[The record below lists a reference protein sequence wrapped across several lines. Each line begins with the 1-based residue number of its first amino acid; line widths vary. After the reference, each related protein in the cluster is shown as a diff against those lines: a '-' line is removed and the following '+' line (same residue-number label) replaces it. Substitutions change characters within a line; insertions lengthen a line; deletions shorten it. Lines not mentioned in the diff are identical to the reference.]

1 MSFMDDI
8 AVATPEPEHAST
20 TGHRSARSQRIEVI
34 TRGER
39 RRAWGVEQKREIVIE
54 SLQRDARPADVA
66 RRHGINT
73 GLLYTWRRQMLA
85 GQLGEAPGLLPRFAR
100 VDTIATM
107 ASLELSESGPGSPGR
122 TTKIAEPV
130 SIPVTPTIGGVIEI
144 TLPSGVRVRVDA
156 QVDSRA
162 LRRVLVA
169 LEGR

>member
-1 MSFMDDI
+1 MSFMDDS
-8 AVATPEPEHAST
+8 AVAAEPEHAST

-54 SLQRDARPADVA
+54 SLQLDARPADVA

-85 GQLGEAPGLLPRFAR
+85 GQLGEAPRLLPRFAR
-100 VDTIATM
+100 VDRTAAPIAP
-107 ASLELSESGPGSPGR
+107 ELSHSVPGSPGCR
-122 TTKIAEPV
+122 TQGAEPV
-130 SIPVTPTIGGVIEI
+130 AIPVAPAIRGMIEI
-144 TLPSGVRVRVDA
+144 TLSSGISLRVDA

-162 LRRVLVA
+162 LRRVLAA

>member
-8 AVATPEPEHAST
+8 AGAAPESEHAST

-39 RRAWGVEQKREIVIE
+39 RRVWGMEQKREIVIE
-54 SLQRDARPADVA
+54 SLQLEARPADVA

-73 GLLYTWRRQMLA
+73 GLLYTWRRQMLE
-85 GQLGEAPGLLPRFAR
+85 GQLGEAPRFLPRFAR
-100 VDTIATM
+100 VETTAAT
-107 ASLELSESGPGSPGR
+107 AALELSESGPGSPGSR
-122 TTKIAEPV
+122 TQVAEPV
-130 SIPVTPTIGGVIEI
+130 SIPVAPSIGGVIEI
-144 TLPSGVRVRVDA
+144 TLPSGVSVRVDA

-162 LRRVLVA
+162 LRRVLGA

>member
-8 AVATPEPEHAST
+8 AAAAPEPEHAST

-39 RRAWGVEQKREIVIE
+39 RRVWGMEQKREIVIE
-54 SLQRDARPADVA
+54 SLQLDARPADVA

-73 GLLYTWRRQMLA
+73 GLLYTWRRQMLE
-85 GQLGEAPGLLPRFAR
+85 GQLGEAPRLLPRFAR
-100 VDTIATM
+100 VETTA
-107 ASLELSESGPGSPGR
+107 APAALELSESGPGSPGSR
-122 TTKIAEPV
+122 TQVAEPV
-130 SIPVTPTIGGVIEI
+130 SIPVAPSIGGVIEI
-144 TLPSGVRVRVDA
+144 TLPSGVSVRVDA

-162 LRRVLVA
+162 LRRVLGA

>member
-1 MSFMDDI
+1 MWFMDDI
-8 AVATPEPEHAST
+8 AVAAPEPEHAPT
-20 TGHRSARSQRIEVI
+20 IGHRSARSPRIEVI

-54 SLQRDARPADVA
+54 SLRLDARPADVA

-85 GQLGEAPGLLPRFAR
+85 GQLGEAPRLLPRFAR
-100 VDTIATM
+100 VDTTA
-107 ASLELSESGPGSPGR
+107 APAAPELSDGGPGGPGR
-122 TTKIAEPV
+122 RTQAAEPA
-130 SIPVTPTIGGVIEI
+130 SIPVLPTSGGVIEI
-144 TLPSGVRVRVDA
+144 TLPSGVSVRVDA

-162 LRRVLVA
+162 LRRVLAA

>member
-8 AVATPEPEHAST
+8 AVAAAEPEHAST
-20 TGHRSARSQRIEVI
+20 IGHRSARSQRIEVI

-39 RRAWGVEQKREIVIE
+39 RRAWGMEQKREIVIE
-54 SLQRDARPADVA
+54 SLQLDTRPADVA

-85 GQLGEAPGLLPRFAR
+85 GQLGEAPRLLPRFAR
-100 VDTIATM
+100 VDTTVA
-107 ASLELSESGPGSPGR
+107 AELELLDGGPGSPGR
-122 TTKIAEPV
+122 RAPAAEPV
-130 SIPVTPTIGGVIEI
+130 PVPVPPTISHGVIKI
-144 TLPSGVRVRVDA
+144 SLPSGISVCVDA

-162 LRRVLVA
+162 LRRVLAA

>member
-8 AVATPEPEHAST
+8 AVGAPEPEHASM

-39 RRAWGVEQKREIVIE
+39 RRAWAVEQKREIVIE
-54 SLQRDARPADVA
+54 SLQLDARPADVA

-85 GQLGEAPGLLPRFAR
+85 GQLGEAPRLLPRFAR
-100 VDTIATM
+100 VDTTVTPTVPEM
-107 ASLELSESGPGSPGR
+107 SDSGPGTSGR
-122 TTKIAEPV
+122 RTQVAEPV
-130 SIPVTPTIGGVIEI
+130 SIPVASGIGGMIEI
-144 TLPSGVRVRVDA
+144 TLPSGISLRVDA

-162 LRRVLVA
+162 LRRVLAAV
-169 LEGR
+169 EGR

>member
-8 AVATPEPEHAST
+8 AVAAAEPEHAST
-20 TGHRSARSQRIEVI
+20 TGPRSARSQRIEVI
-34 TRGER
+34 TGGER

-54 SLQRDARPADVA
+54 SLRLDARPADVA

-85 GQLGEAPGLLPRFAR
+85 GQLGEAPRLLPRFAR
-100 VDTIATM
+100 VDTTSAPIAPD
-107 ASLELSESGPGSPGR
+107 LSDSGLGSPGR
-122 TTKIAEPV
+122 RTQVAEPV
-130 SIPVTPTIGGVIEI
+130 AIPVAPAISGMIEI
-144 TLPSGVRVRVDA
+144 TLPSGISLRVDA

-162 LRRVLVA
+162 LRGVLAA